1 MPQQHQS
8 RPVDRPFSGHLE
20 TTATTWHY
28 GMPAIVLHW
37 AIAAFIVVLTGLG
50 WYMLS
55 VEKQPGAGWLFDLH
69 KSLGLTVFAL
79 IVLRILWR
87 ATHRPEGLP
96 DSVPAW
102 QATLSTI
109 IHWALYACMIIM
121 PLTGYLGAVH
131 QKTGPKFFGLPL
143 PNWATPN
150 RDLAEQFFTIHSVTV
165 WVLVT
170 LVALHTL
177 AGFKHLLIDRNRVF
191 HRMWFHRPDRRT

>member
-1 MPQQHQS
+1 MPTQHQS
-8 RPVDRPFSGHLE
+8 PRADRALSSLE

-28 GMPAIVLHW
+28 GMPAVVLHW

-50 WYMLS
+50 WYMMS
-55 VEKQPGAGWLFDLH
+55 VEKQPGSGWLFDLH

-79 IVLRILWR
+79 IIVRILWR

-102 QATLSTI
+102 QATLSTA
-109 IHWALYACMIIM
+109 IHWALYVCMIVM
-121 PLTGYLGAVH
+121 PLTGFLGASH
-131 QKTGPKFFGLPL
+131 QKQGPKFFGLKL
-143 PNWATPN
+143 PAWTTPN
-150 RDLAEQFFTIHSVTV
+150 RDLAEQFFTIHSITV

-177 AGFKHLLIDRNRVF
+177 AGLKHLLIDRNRVF
-191 HRMWFHRPDRRT
+191 HRMWFHAPGRRTR